1 MDLINVK
8 AELLP
13 WFFLGQTFLLEGQP
27 PTLDLLGIAV
37 GHVYHYA
44 EAEGR
49 IKPPERLSRWYKDGG
64 GGWRW
69 LRNEYVK
76 IGEDM

>member
-49 IKPPERLSRWYKDGG
+49 SPEVFQGALEIIKR
-64 GGWRW
+64 
-69 LRNEYVK
+69 
-76 IGEDM
+76 